1 MRQTKQKT
9 KLVVRSIELKK
20 IVYRAPFTVNIL
32 TTVAII

>member
-1 MRQTKQKT
+1 MRQTKTENK
-9 KLVVRSIELKK
+9 VVRSIELKK